1 MKRIV
6 PVLKFIVLAFVVGY
20 LSRLLQGAAMEVW
33 YPALEKSPLTP
44 PGYVFSFVWGVLYL
58 LMGISAGLVWSMRTL
73 YSWLLTILFV
83 IQLTLNLAWSFAFFW
98 MQSPVAGIIV
108 LLLLIVCVAFY
119 IFGCYKQNR
128 VAAFLNMPY
137 MLWLLF
143 ALYLN
148 AYVVVYN

>member
-6 PVLKFIVLAFVVGY
+6 PVLEFVVFAFVLGY

-33 YPALEKSPLTP
+33 YPALDKSPLTP

-58 LMGISAGLVWSMRTL
+58 LMGISAGLIWTMHTL

-83 IQLTLNLAWSFAFFW
+83 IQLSLNLAWSFVFFR
-98 MQSPVAGIIV
+98 MQSPVAGIVVLV
-108 LLLLIVCVAFY
+108 LLLVCEAFY
-119 IFGCYKQNR
+119 IIGCHKLNR
-128 VAAFLNMPY
+128 VAAFLNVPY
-137 MLWLLF
+137 MIWLLF

-148 AYVVVYN
+148 SYVAVYN